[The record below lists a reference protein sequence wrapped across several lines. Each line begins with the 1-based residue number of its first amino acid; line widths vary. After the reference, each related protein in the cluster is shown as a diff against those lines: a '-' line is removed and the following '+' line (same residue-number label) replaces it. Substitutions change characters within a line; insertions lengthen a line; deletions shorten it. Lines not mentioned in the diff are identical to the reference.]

1 MQSFSL
7 AQKRSVCLLRK
18 YTSCFYRY
26 LIPVCTTPVSCKAFT
41 MHPLSSCTSLV
52 TRSLSS
58 CEVYSSSS
66 YSVMAMAASPAV
78 SVRKVVFPKETDLPP
93 ASTICW
99 ASFSEKPP
107 SGPMMMAMFSSLASF
122 PALSAAVLA
131 SASDPPASGI
141 NLYRKN

>member
-1 MQSFSL
+1 MIRIRFRHDHTVPEAVMTGSIYIHIL
-7 AQKRSVCLLRK
+7 HVA
-18 YTSCFYRY
+18 
-26 LIPVCTTPVSCKAFT
+26 
-41 MHPLSSCTSLV
+41 SLV

-66 YSVMAMAASPAV
+66 YSVMAIAASPAV

-107 SGPMMMAMFSSLASF
+107 SGPMMMAMFSGLADF
-122 PALSAAVLA
+122 PALPAAVA
-131 SASDPPASGI
+131 AAAPP
-141 NLYRKN
+141 